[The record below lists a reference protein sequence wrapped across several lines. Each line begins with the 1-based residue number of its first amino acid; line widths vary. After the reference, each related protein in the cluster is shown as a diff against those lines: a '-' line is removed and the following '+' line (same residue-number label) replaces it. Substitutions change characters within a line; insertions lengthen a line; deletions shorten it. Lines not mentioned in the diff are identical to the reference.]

1 MVKINLRSWRDERD
15 EEAKKAFSI
24 NLLAALVFAA
34 LVIFSLGE
42 YFNMQVGRQ
51 SDRNNYLQSEIDQ
64 LKTKIA
70 EISELQKL
78 KERRLASL
86 KTIQTLQGDRPLI
99 VRYFD
104 ELVRILPEE
113 LYYTSLVRKGDRLTV
128 NGLANQNQD
137 VSALM
142 RNLDGSQWFGE
153 PNLTTVGANQ
163 TNRSFNLFVPLSRGS
178 QVD

>member
-34 LVIFSLGE
+34 FVIFSLGE

-153 PNLTTVGANQ
+153 PNLTTVGASQ
-163 TNRSFNLFVPLSRGS
+163 TNRSFNLFVHLSRGS
-178 QVD
+178 EVD